1 MAQKIRTSNGV
12 KIKTA
17 LVSVSNKEGIIN
29 FAKGLSKLNIDI
41 LSTGGTAAIIREA
54 GIKIKEIS
62 QITGFPEMLDGRI
75 KTLHPIIHAGI
86 LAKRNLKS
94 HTDVLKK
101 HDIQSIDLVVCNL
114 YPFEETIQK
123 SNVNLEEV
131 IENIDIGGP
140 TLIRAAAKNYK
151 DVIVVTNREQYND
164 VLRSLKSKGDITIDN
179 REKFAVEAYTHT
191 AQYDSIISQ
200 YLKDIFNCYLNFYY
214 HKTVQY
220 NTLSK
225 RILKLLNQNSNK
237 LYYINTI
244 NKLRLTRELN
254 F

>member
-1 MAQKIRTSNGV
+1 
-12 KIKTA
+12 
-17 LVSVSNKEGIIN
+17 
-29 FAKGLSKLNIDI
+29 
-41 LSTGGTAAIIREA
+41 
-54 GIKIKEIS
+54 
-62 QITGFPEMLDGRI
+62 MLDGRI

-179 REKFAVEAYTHT
+179 REKFAVVDTRRSA
-191 AQYDSIISQ
+191 
-200 YLKDIFNCYLNFYY
+200 
-214 HKTVQY
+214 
-220 NTLSK
+220 
-225 RILKLLNQNSNK
+225 
-237 LYYINTI
+237 LY
-244 NKLRLTRELN
+244 RS
-254 F
+254 